1 MFIDEINID
10 VTAGNGGDGHS
21 SFAKFPLRGPDGGNG
36 GDGGSIYVI
45 GTSDL
50 TALARFTGSPHVK
63 GHPGD
68 PGGRNKRTGKNGEDT
83 TIIVPIGTTLTDK
96 YTGQVFAINRESD
109 HLLLAKG
116 GKGGRGNFEF
126 RSSTHQRPKEYEP
139 GSPGHYRKLHVVLK
153 LIAHYGL
160 IGLPNAGKSSL
171 LNELTG
177 AHVKVGSYKFT
188 TLEPNLGVYKKKIL
202 ADIPGLI
209 EGAHTGKGLGIK
221 FLKHIEKVKTLIHC
235 ISAESE
241 DVIRDYKTVRKE
253 LEFFS
258 PSLAKKPEI
267 ILLTKHDLLDRPHI
281 LSLLKKLKRL
291 KTPKSILPV
300 SIHDWDSM
308 EEVKK
313 ILGYSIRARTTTAS

>member
-1 MFIDEINID
+1 MFIDEIDID
-10 VTAGNGGDGHS
+10 VTGGKGGDGHS

-50 TALARFTGSPHVK
+50 TALSRFTGSPHVK

-68 PGGRNKRTGKNGEDT
+68 PGGRNKRTGKNGEDI
-83 TIIVPIGTTLTDK
+83 TITVPIGTTLTDK
-96 YTGQVFAINRESD
+96 YTGQVFSINHESD
-109 HLLLAKG
+109 RLLLAKG

-126 RSSTHQRPKEYEP
+126 RSATHQRPQEFEP
-139 GSPGHYRKLHVVLK
+139 GTPGHYRTLKVVLK

-160 IGLPNAGKSSL
+160 VGLPNAGKSSL

-188 TLEPNLGVYKKKIL
+188 TLEPNLGVYKKKIV

-221 FLKHIEKVKTLIHC
+221 FLKHIEKVKTLFHC
-235 ISAESE
+235 ISAESD
-241 DVIRDYKTVRKE
+241 DVGRDYKTVRKE
-253 LEFFS
+253 LESFS
-258 PSLAKKPEI
+258 PKLTKKPEVI
-267 ILLTKHDLLDRPHI
+267 VLTKHDLVEKTEL
-281 LSLLKKLKRL
+281 LKQLKKLKRL
-291 KTPKSILPV
+291 TTSKNVIPV
-300 SIHDWDSM
+300 SIHDWDSL
-308 EEVKK
+308 EEIKK
-313 ILGYSIRARTTTAS
+313 MII